1 MPIGE
6 RMTHEKNPH
15 NAAGNSFLIG
25 VLAGAAIGCGLG
37 LLLAPR
43 AGAELRR
50 RVGGLSTSLRD
61 GAARRYRQAR
71 DGVDETVAE
80 LNKSGQE
87 VRETIWNAV
96 ARGAQE
102 VEAYATDGK
111 RERDL
116 EFDRPSGRRSSTM
129 RSQDSRDPAL

>member
-1 MPIGE
+1 
-6 RMTHEKNPH
+6 MTHEENPH

-80 LNKSGQE
+80 LNK
-87 VRETIWNAV
+87 A
-96 ARGAQE
+96 ARRCARPYGTQLHA
-102 VEAYATDGK
+102 AHRKSK
-111 RERDL
+111 RTPL
-116 EFDRPSGRRSSTM
+116 MANGS
-129 RSQDSRDPAL
+129 AI